1 MIRANLEINSII
13 TTKQPNQTICAYNC
27 LNIFRDI
34 RAVNP
39 ETLSSEICEKIC
51 QNMPN
56 HSGNIRIGE
65 NSYPSS
71 IMELSN
77 PTGKYVYRIFFKLLN
92 LYSQKGIIRIIG
104 NNCAPGLS
112 FPQLISGQGISQFE
126 GLTKSCPILVANILG
141 DEKFPDSVTVPA
153 EPFMVVP
160 VDSSWDGFD
169 DYLKA
174 FSSKYRVRANKVL
187 QSSEAFT
194 VEELSTK
201 PSNEWIAPCGALLHQ
216 TLQDKT
222 IAIGK
227 NLPELIHCYK
237 KALGENYRV
246 FGYYLND
253 ELMGFISCITGSDT
267 LYAMQLGMS
276 NSAPVDSKLYQRM
289 LLDITKLGIENKYKF
304 INLGRTGTEIK
315 STLGASPINNSFVI
329 FTRSKVALFIF
340 NLYLKYIHKTPQYTI
355 RKPFK

>member
-1 MIRANLEINSII
+1 M
-13 TTKQPNQTICAYNC
+13 
-27 LNIFRDI
+27 NIFIDI

-39 ETLSSEICEKIC
+39 ETLSSEISEKIC

-112 FPQLISGQGISQFE
+112 FPTLISGMGISQFE
-126 GLTKSCPILVANILG
+126 GLNKSCPILVANILG

-160 VDSSWDGFD
+160 INSSWDSFD

-174 FSSKYRVRANKVL
+174 FSSKYRVRANKVI

-194 VEELSTK
+194 VEELSNK

-237 KALGENYRV
+237 KALGDQYRV
-246 FGYYLND
+246 FGYYFNG
-253 ELMGFISCITGSDT
+253 ELMGFISCITGAET

-276 NSAPVDSKLYQRM
+276 NSASAESKLYQRM
-289 LLDITKLGIENKYKF
+289 LLDIIKLGIENKYKY

-315 STLGASPINNSFVI
+315 STLGASPIYNSFVI
-329 FTRSKVALFIF
+329 FTRSKIALSLF
-340 NLYLKYIHKTPQYTI
+340 NLYLKYIHKIPQFTL